1 MIEAQLTLTE
11 DVILKGFLL
20 HFKHNQRALR
30 FAPLIG
36 GILVIV
42 TLVNLFQTGS
52 FFSILPTLLPGL
64 FLVGMPYFLRYLAQ
78 RNVRKLPTLGK
89 EMTWQLNK
97 QGVSG
102 STAGNTFS
110 QTWASMEEALIAD
123 DGFLLYSQKIV
134 ANWIPKSAFASE
146 ADFQQAQQLIQAGVK
161 KYKFI

>member
-1 MIEAQLTLTE
+1 MIEARLTLTE

-30 FAPLIG
+30 FMPLIG
-36 GILVIV
+36 GILVVLSI
-42 TLVNLFQTGS
+42 VNLFQVDS
-52 FFSILPTLLPGL
+52 FFSILPALLPGL
-64 FLVGMPYFLRYLAQ
+64 FLLGMPSFLRYLAR

-97 QGVSG
+97 EGISG
-102 STAGNTFS
+102 TTASSSFS
-110 QTWASMEEALIAD
+110 QTWGSMEEALIAE

-146 ADFQQAQQLIQAGVK
+146 ADFQQAQQLIQEGIK
-161 KYKFI
+161 KHKFI